1 VNDLPSHELP
11 IHGIAL
17 DEHLRSLP
25 PVQVLY
31 TDLDGTLVG
40 SEGSLLSTV
49 TGAPTARAA
58 QGLVA
63 ARQAGVTVVPVS
75 GRRHAQLAW
84 DCRLLGLADFVAE
97 TGTVICRDGE
107 VQRWWGDAPKE
118 LTGTPREALR
128 ETGAL
133 QALLD
138 AFDGELRIYDPYD
151 DGRIGEYLLIGQV
164 DVRQAN
170 ELLAGSGAPWAHLI
184 DNGAST
190 GWPGR
195 HARAYHLLP
204 RGTGKARAVAEDLRL
219 RGLSPGVAM
228 ACGDSMEDWT
238 MAACVGTYVQVANG
252 HGALGG
258 NAFGVPGAMTEG
270 FADAVDALLRAYLR

>member
-1 VNDLPSHELP
+1 MSADDARFPSLV
-11 IHGIAL
+11 A
-17 DEHLRSLP
+17 HLRSLP
-25 PVQVLY
+25 PVELLY

-40 SEGSLLSTV
+40 AEGSLLSTAEG
-49 TGAPTARAA
+49 TPTARAA
-58 QGLVA
+58 QALVA

-75 GRRHAQLAW
+75 GRRHAQLMW

-97 TGTVICRDGE
+97 TGTVICRGGE
-107 VQRWWGDAPKE
+107 LQLWWGDAPKE
-118 LTGTPREALR
+118 LTGTPREALL

-138 AFDGELRIYDPYD
+138 TFEGDLRIYDPYD
-151 DGRIGEYLLIGQV
+151 EGRIGEYLLIGLV
-164 DVRQAN
+164 DVRAAN
-170 ELLAGSGAPWAHLI
+170 DVLAVSGAPWATLI
-184 DNGAST
+184 DNGASA

-195 HARAYHLLP
+195 VARAYHLLP
-204 RGTGKARAVAEDLRL
+204 RGTGKARAVAEDLRV
-219 RGLSPGVAM
+219 RGLAPAVAV

-252 HGALGG
+252 HAALGG

-270 FADAVDALLRAYLR
+270 FADAVEALLTARLR